1 MSTAYPAP
9 PPPPLPLRDSEV
21 WAELQRALAGLDAAG
36 GPAAM
41 RWIGEHL
48 SAAERTFAQ
57 QLDADPVGVARVG
70 LSLAE
75 ALSVLGAEDALRRVV
90 LGLDRYRSRLPPP
103 LADEVLLLVARDG
116 VRRREGYEW
125 AHEAAAVLERAERRR
140 DPRLVGLALRVLA
153 QAAWQDGK
161 GEAAVSHA
169 RRAAELPEGAAAAQ
183 LLGNYLG
190 GLGRQAEAEA
200 VYVHTLQ
207 LPATRA
213 NPMRAATLAANLA
226 SLLSEQG
233 RHDEA
238 IKGFRFALRVQA
250 EAGAKRHELILR
262 ANFGMALID
271 AGELDEAAEQ
281 LQLAWALA
289 HHTLSGRPSAAP
301 REGLVCL
308 HLLRGEAEAALA
320 ILQQGQLLDDADPWY
335 DGQLAIWEAFA
346 RAALGRLADAE
357 ALARAGAQRARAVN
371 DLEAGPLLADLA
383 LLYIAQL
390 RGQPVDHSR
399 LDRARAAAGRWQC
412 LRVGLRLLGPAG
424 A

>member
-1 MSTAYPAP
+1 MSHTAP
-9 PPPPLPLRDSEV
+9 PPPPLPLRDHEV
-21 WAELQRALAGLDAAG
+21 WAELQRALSALDTAG
-36 GPAAM
+36 GPAAV
-41 RWIGEHL
+41 RWIGAQL
-48 SAAERTFAQ
+48 AAVERNFGQ

-140 DPRLVGLALRVLA
+140 DARLVGLAVRLLA
-153 QAAWQDGK
+153 QAAWQEGK
-161 GEAAVSHA
+161 GEVAVAHA
-169 RRAAELPEGAAAAQ
+169 RRACELPEGAAAAQ
-183 LLGNYLG
+183 LLGNYLW

-200 VYVHTLQ
+200 AYVHALQ
-207 LPATRA
+207 QPSTRA

-238 IKGFRFALRVQA
+238 IKGFRFALRVQS

-271 AGELDEAAEQ
+271 ANELDEAADQ
-281 LQLAWALA
+281 LQQAWELAQ
-289 HHTLSGRPSAAP
+289 HTLSGRPSAAP
-301 REGLVCL
+301 REGVVCL
-308 HLLRGEAEAALA
+308 RLLRGEPEAALA
-320 ILQQGQLLDDADPWY
+320 VLQQGPLLDDADPWY
-335 DGQLAIWEAFA
+335 DGQLVIWEAFA
-346 RAALGRLADAE
+346 RAALGRLSEAE

-371 DLEAGPLLADLA
+371 DLEAGPLLSDLA
-383 LLYIAQL
+383 LLHIAQL
-390 RGQPVDHSR
+390 RGQPLDQAR

-412 LRVGLRLLGPAG
+412 LRIGLRLLGPVG